1 MLKIDSWALNGLDSR
16 VAGKLLLQQM
26 YEELTGEEMPPI
38 GKMPRGKPYFQEGGL
53 HFSITHTKTTVFCAI
68 SDVPVGLDAEDIT
81 RTVNPSLAEKI
92 LSPYEYA
99 QYEAVDEACKNEAL
113 LRFWVLK
120 EAEVKCS
127 GLGLRGYPNH
137 TAFDLDDPRVQQ
149 IGGCLVAVIQEEA
162 AQIQDDTAPRD
173 DAAFGEEDDAL

>member
-26 YEELTGEEMPPI
+26 YEELTGGEMPPI
-38 GKMPRGKPYFQEGGL
+38 GKMPRGKPYFLEGGL

-68 SDVPVGLDAEDIT
+68 SDVPVGIDAEDLT
-81 RTVNPSLAEKI
+81 RKVSPSLAQKI
-92 LSPYEYA
+92 LSPYEYE
-99 QYEAVDEACKNEAL
+99 QYEAVPDEAKNEAL

-127 GLGLRGYPNH
+127 GLGLRGYPDH
-137 TAFDLDDPRVQQ
+137 TAFDLDDPRITQ
-149 IGGCLVAVIQEEA
+149 IGGCLVAVICAEDA
-162 AQIQDDTAPRD
+162 IVQDDTAPRD
-173 DAAFGEEDDAL
+173 EMPEEEDDAF

>member
-1 MLKIDSWALNGLDSR
+1 MLKLDFWPLNGLDSR
-16 VAGKLLLQQM
+16 VAGKLLLAQM

-38 GKMPRGKPYFQEGGL
+38 EKAPRGKPYFPGSEL
-53 HFSITHTKTTVFCAI
+53 HFSITHTKSTVFCAI
-68 SDVPVGLDAEDIT
+68 ADTEIGIDAEELT
-81 RTVNPSLAEKI
+81 RKVSPSLAEKI

-99 QYEAVDEACKNEAL
+99 QYEAVPDEEKNEAL

-137 TAFDLDDPRVQQ
+137 TEFDLDDPRAKI
-149 IGGCLVAVIQEEA
+149 IGTCMVAVVCAEA
-162 AQIQDDTAPRD
+162 PQVEDNTEPR
-173 DAAFGEEDDAL
+173 EDSDAL